1 MNAPYGIDIVDN
13 CSECTH
19 SKPSFLCAFSDEALS
34 ALSQASHKSIL
45 PAGAILFV
53 EGQSPRG
60 MFIVCSGKV
69 NLSTTSRE
77 GKSLIVKT
85 AEAGEPLGI
94 SATIS
99 GLGYEVTAETAT
111 PCQVNFVDRKHFLEL
126 METHSEVGLHTAQCL
141 SRDFHSAYR
150 DIHDLVLTRS
160 SVGKLARLLLSHS
173 SAPGGEA
180 VEARIHASM
189 THEEMALRIGAS
201 RETVTRLL
209 GTLKRKRLI
218 RQDGPTLVIRDR
230 VALKAMT
237 A

>member
-1 MNAPYGIDIVDN
+1 M
-13 CSECTH
+13 
-19 SKPSFLCAFSDEALS
+19 
-34 ALSQASHKSIL
+34 
-45 PAGAILFV
+45 
-53 EGQSPRG
+53 
-60 MFIVCSGKV
+60 
-69 NLSTTSRE
+69 
-77 GKSLIVKT
+77 
-85 AEAGEPLGI
+85 
-94 SATIS
+94 
-99 GLGYEVTAETAT
+99 GYEVTAETAT